1 MKKITPEQKSGII
14 ELLCRILS
22 IDKDYR
28 VRLRSAESLG
38 ELKDPRAISALS
50 QAASQDPSFQVR
62 IGAVEAL
69 VLICNYQESITIM
82 SEQPKNQPTFNIGQ
96 VGNINTGDIDLKGDQ
111 IGIQYNYSNDPE
123 IQAAS
128 IELKTLLSEL
138 QKQHPSITTQE
149 QALSIIDV
157 EFTEIKQANN
167 RKLVK
172 LSQFLLDPKRHFKA
186 IKATTA
192 EVAKHYLEES
202 VWAKAIITY
211 CDTFID

>member
-1 MKKITPEQKSGII
+1 MKITPAEKSGVI
-14 ELLCRILS
+14 ELLCRILLT
-22 IDKDYR
+22 DKDYR
-28 VRLRSAESLG
+28 VRLISAESLG
-38 ELKDPRAISALS
+38 KLRDARAISVLS
-50 QAASQDPSFQVR
+50 HAASQDPAFQVR

-69 VLICNYQESITIM
+69 ILICTYQESITIM
-82 SEQPKNQPTFNIGQ
+82 PDQPKNQPTFNIGQ

-111 IGIQYNYSNDPE
+111 IGIQYNYSKDPE

-138 QKQHPSITTQE
+138 QDKHPSVTTPE

-167 RKLVK
+167 RKLVQ

-186 IKATTA
+186 IKATA
-192 EVAKHYLEES
+192 SEVAKHYLEES
-202 VWAKAIITY
+202 VWAKATITY
-211 CDTFID
+211 IDTLID

>member
-1 MKKITPEQKSGII
+1 MKITPAEKSGVI
-14 ELLCRILS
+14 ELLCQILLT
-22 IDKDYR
+22 DRDYR
-28 VRLRSAESLG
+28 VRLVSAESLG
-38 ELKDPRAISALS
+38 KLRDARAISVLS

-69 VLICNYQESITIM
+69 ILICNYQESITIM

-96 VGNINTGDIDLKGDQ
+96 VGNINTGDIDIKGDQ

-138 QKQHPSITTQE
+138 QQNYPSITTPE

-157 EFTEIKQANN
+157 EFTEIKQANY

-186 IKATTA
+186 IKATIA
-192 EVAKHYLEES
+192 EVSKHYLEES

-211 CDTFID
+211 GDTFID

>member
-1 MKKITPEQKSGII
+1 MKITPAEKLGVIK
-14 ELLCRILS
+14 LLCRILLT
-22 IDKDYR
+22 DRDYR
-28 VRLRSAESLG
+28 VRLISAESLG
-38 ELKDPRAISALS
+38 KLRDARAISVLS
-50 QAASQDPSFQVR
+50 QAASQDPAFQVR

-69 VLICNYQESITIM
+69 ILICNYQESITIM
-82 SEQPKNQPTFNIGQ
+82 PEQPKNQPTFNIGQ

-138 QKQHPSITTQE
+138 QKNHPSITSPE

-167 RKLVK
+167 RKLVQ

-186 IKATTA
+186 IKATA
-192 EVAKHYLEES
+192 SEVAKHYLEES
-202 VWAKAIITY
+202 VWAKATITY
-211 CDTFID
+211 VDALID

>member
-1 MKKITPEQKSGII
+1 MKITPAEKSGVI
-14 ELLCRILS
+14 ELLCRILLT
-22 IDKDYR
+22 DKDYR
-28 VRLRSAESLG
+28 VRLISAESLG
-38 ELKDPRAISALS
+38 KLRDARAISVLS
-50 QAASQDPSFQVR
+50 QAASQDPAFQVR

-69 VLICNYQESITIM
+69 ILICNYQESITIM
-82 SEQPKNQPTFNIGQ
+82 PEQPKNQPTFNIGQ

-111 IGIQYNYSNDPE
+111 IGIQYNYSSDPE

-138 QKQHPSITTQE
+138 QETHPSITSPE

-167 RKLVK
+167 RKLVQ

-186 IKATTA
+186 IKATA
-192 EVAKHYLEES
+192 SEVAKHYLEES
-202 VWAKAIITY
+202 VWAKATITY
-211 CDTFID
+211 VDTLID

>member
-1 MKKITPEQKSGII
+1 MKITPAEKSGVI
-14 ELLCRILS
+14 ELLCRILLT
-22 IDKDYR
+22 DKDYR
-28 VRLRSAESLG
+28 VRLISAESLG
-38 ELKDPRAISALS
+38 KLRDARAISVLS
-50 QAASQDPSFQVR
+50 QAASQDPAFQVR

-69 VLICNYQESITIM
+69 ILICNYQESITIM
-82 SEQPKNQPTFNIGQ
+82 PEQPKNQPTFNIGQ

-138 QKQHPSITTQE
+138 QEKHPSITTPE
-149 QALSIIDV
+149 QALSIVDV

-167 RKLVK
+167 RKLVQ

-186 IKATTA
+186 IKATA
-192 EVAKHYLEES
+192 SEVAKHYLEES
-202 VWAKAIITY
+202 VWAKATITY
-211 CDTFID
+211 IDTLID